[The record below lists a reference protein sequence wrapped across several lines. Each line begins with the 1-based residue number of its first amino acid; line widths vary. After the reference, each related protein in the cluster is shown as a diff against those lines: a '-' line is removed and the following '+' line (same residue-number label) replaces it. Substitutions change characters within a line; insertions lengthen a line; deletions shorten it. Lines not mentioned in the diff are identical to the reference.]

1 MKKHNHRL
9 MVNKISKNYIR
20 YTYNFGST
28 KDIEFI
34 LSETGFSITA
44 DLTKIYDSKEM
55 LSGNS
60 YLFPDGIKKALL
72 LYLVKYSKSLKIKN
86 ITIQIDNDEEILNFD
101 DETIPPVYSMING
114 NLFRNMP
121 AEFFDTAVLNYI
133 LNTPKT
139 KYDRRI
145 VSLFA
150 LLFSKSKE
158 YETERFIYLW
168 TTFNGMY
175 GWLSEFIAKANN
187 TDKYRKENKQII
199 GILKFMELGKETI
212 QDDKEK
218 NRLAN
223 AVIAILKEMDISLA
237 NRNYIETNII
247 GSKITQILNS
257 PNNQNK
263 NYNIT
268 AYGYLITQLSY
279 YFRCKIVHGDKPIFL
294 FAYSD
299 DRELHALQIINAL
312 LEEVIEN
319 NLPQW
324 FDDDY
329 VQNVIIPKTKNIEI
343 PK

>member
-9 MVNKISKNYIR
+9 IVNKISKDNVR

-28 KDIEFI
+28 KDIELI

-44 DLTKIYDSKEM
+44 DLTKIYDSNEM

-72 LYLVKYSKSLKIKN
+72 LYLIKYSKSLKIKN
-86 ITIQIDNDEEILNFD
+86 ITIQIDNDEEILNFN

-121 AEFFDTAVLNYI
+121 VEFSDKAVFEHL
-133 LNTPKT
+133 LNTPKS
-139 KYDRRI
+139 KYDKRI

-150 LLFSKSKE
+150 FLFSKNKE

-168 TTFNGMY
+168 TAFNGMY
-175 GWLSEFIAKANN
+175 GWLWEFIYEVQNYK
-187 TDKYRKENKQII
+187 DSREYKQIL
-199 GILKFMELGKETI
+199 GILKYLELGEETI
-212 QDDKEK
+212 EKNKEK
-218 NRLAN
+218 FRLTNEA
-223 AVIAILKEMDISLA
+223 IAILKEMDVSLA
-237 NRNYIETNII
+237 NRNYIETSII
-247 GSKITQILNS
+247 GTKITQILNS

-319 NLPQW
+319 NLPKW
-324 FDDDY
+324 FDNDY
-329 VQNVIIPKTKNIEI
+329 VQNVIIPKTQNIEI